1 MWRRTS
7 LAVPLL
13 ALMCWVAPAT
23 AAPVDSHSAHLGLRA
38 YRAYLSSLV
47 SRLHVVKSNDAALVR
62 SVRANCLH
70 VLTPVTTSG
79 DAHKRAAEQF
89 GNEVAADLL
98 IASFAAYRAPL
109 ATLTQRIER
118 LQWSRQETGRRIA
131 AALEAQRQVFDLAPS
146 DLCADANAFAASGGK
161 SVSPATAAFVKN
173 FNQVTSGDDIRTVV
187 RTLKHYR
194 PASDRK
200 FQKQLD
206 RIQLHAD
213 DRLLAVLV
221 NPVFDLLDALGFG

>member
-13 ALMCWVAPAT
+13 ALMFCAAPAT

-38 YRAYLSSLV
+38 YRAYLSSLL
-47 SRLHVVKSNDAALVR
+47 SRLHVVKSNDAALVKT
-62 SVRANCLH
+62 VRANCLH
-70 VLTPVTTSG
+70 VLTPVTKAG
-79 DAHKRAAEQF
+79 DASPRAARQF
-89 GNEVAADLL
+89 GDEAAADLL
-98 IASFAAYRAPL
+98 IASFAAYRTPL
-109 ATLTQRIER
+109 ATLTRRIER
-118 LQWSRQETGRRIA
+118 LHWSRENTGRRIA
-131 AALEAQRQVFDLAPS
+131 TALDAQRQVFDLAPS
-146 DLCADANAFAASGGK
+146 DLCADATAFAASGGK
-161 SVSPATAAFVKN
+161 SVAPATKAFLKN
-173 FNQVTSGDDIRTVV
+173 FDQVTSGDDIRTLVD
-187 RTLKHYR
+187 TLRRYR
-194 PASDRK
+194 PPGDRK

>member
-1 MWRRTS
+1 M
-7 LAVPLL
+7 
-13 ALMCWVAPAT
+13 ALMCWAAPAT

-70 VLTPVTTSG
+70 VLTPVTGAGHASPGAT
-79 DAHKRAAEQF
+79 RQF
-89 GNEVAADLL
+89 GDEVGADLL

-118 LQWSRQETGRRIA
+118 LQWSRETTGRRIA
-131 AALEAQRQVFDLAPS
+131 AALDAQRQVFDLAPS
-146 DLCADANAFAASGGK
+146 DLCADATAFAASGGK
-161 SVSPATAAFVKN
+161 SVSPATRAFLRN
-173 FNQVTSGDDIRTVV
+173 FNQVTSGDDIRTLVH
-187 RTLKHYR
+187 TLRRFR
-194 PASDRK
+194 PPGDRK